1 MKQFVYLVL
10 DVPLWRGARGVFLI
24 YDIGFTIYEVQLGI
38 FDIRSSIFNIQHS
51 LFNIRYLTFTSII
64 TNFEQGT
71 GNVEF

>member
-24 YDIGFTIYEVQLGI
+24 YDIGFAIYEVRLGI
-38 FDIRSSIFNIQHS
+38 FDIRSSIFNI
-51 LFNIRYLTFTSII
+51 RYSIFI
-64 TNFEQGT
+64 LIIANFEQGT